1 MKRVLWSIA
10 LGAVMFMFYACG
22 EGAIEVTNS
31 EDNLALLNY
40 GEFNPDGMQ
49 GLVSEAM
56 AECEAD
62 PRCKQA
68 MENSEDIPRPAN
80 VTSSSSADSSKAPAD
95 SSNTPADSTLSSSEA
110 APASSQEAAES
121 SSTAQPESAATSSET
136 VVSSSSQSKT
146 ITPTQFIGSCK
157 ASSGVKGFPITWSF
171 EPITYCTL
179 ASNCSLV
186 PETYEWTFQGGDIE
200 TSTDEKP
207 QVVYASA
214 GTYSASVTVKNGEVT
229 STFTCESATVV
240 GPDITG
246 CTCGA
251 PTYSPASADIKDAA
265 TVTASWEISGCTS
278 VDGLGNEQELTYS
291 WSGTGVTG
299 NGTSGTGAFTEM
311 GDYTATV
318 TVSNDDGKSAKVTCS
333 ATVIDNTPFRCNA
346 DNSTLLNT
354 EGGENNKAVFP
365 EVWYSAWNNNARI
378 AEANKC
384 YSYPMHKS
392 TRTDEKIWL
401 QLGSWKGVTTMYYA
415 DCNGNKGKTENGAYS
430 FKGVDVGYTAGKQ
443 CNLYFYLASTNEEFQ
458 IMMWPPD

>member
-10 LGAVMFMFYACG
+10 LGAVIFMFYACG

-40 GEFNPDGMQ
+40 GEFNSDGMQ

-95 SSNTPADSTLSSSEA
+95 SSDTPADSTLSSSET

-200 TSTDEKP
+200 TSADEKP
-207 QVVYASA
+207 QVVYANK
-214 GTYSASVTVKNGEVT
+214 GNYTASVKLTNGEVEQTVECT
-229 STFTCESATVV
+229 SVEII
-240 GPDITG
+240 GPEVTG
-246 CTCGA
+246 CTCGE
-251 PTYSPASADIKDAA
+251 PVLKSSSNK
-265 TVTASWEISGCTS
+265 ISGSQSTVQYEWTVSGCSS
-278 VDGLGNEQELTYS
+278 VDGAGNEETKFTYS
-291 WSGTGVTG
+291 WSGDGISGNTEVGTG
-299 NGTSGTGAFTEM
+299 NFTKM
-311 GDYTATV
+311 GLY
-318 TVSNDDGKSAKVTCS
+318 SAKVTVTNSDGQKKDVTCENK
-333 ATVIDNTPFRCNA
+333 ATVDDASWTFKCTPI
-346 DNSTLLNT
+346 NSTERPSNSMYSQA
-354 EGGENNKAVFP
+354 ESCHYMDINSDGRFVAENKTSNIVTFT
-365 EVWYSAWNNNARI
+365 YRDCSGNI
-378 AEANKC
+378 
-384 YSYPMHKS
+384 S
-392 TRTDEKIWL
+392 TKQLQTSES
-401 QLGSWKGVTTMYYA
+401 QLGDDGGGYWNKIGERFHCTVYYYFSA
-415 DCNGNKGKTENGAYS
+415 
-430 FKGVDVGYTAGKQ
+430 AGE
-443 CNLYFYLASTNEEFQ
+443 FGLAV
-458 IMMWPPD
+458 W

>member
-1 MKRVLWSIA
+1 MKVLWSIA
-10 LGAVMFMFYACG
+10 LVATGLLFYACG
-22 EGAIEVTNS
+22 DGAVEAKNNDD
-31 EDNLALLNY
+31 ELALLNY
-40 GEFNPDGMQ
+40 GEFNPEGMK
-49 GLVSEAM
+49 GLVSDAM
-56 AECEAD
+56 AKCEEEPA
-62 PRCKQA
+62 CKQA
-68 MENSEDIPRPAN
+68 MENSKDIPRPD
-80 VTSSSSADSSKAPAD
+80 VDPGSSSADSSAATKD
-95 SSNTPADSTLSSSEA
+95 SSKTDPEGESSSSSST
-110 APASSQEAAES
+110 PASSQEAAES

-186 PETYEWTFQGGDIE
+186 PETYEWTFQGGDMA
-200 TSTDEKP
+200 TSADEKP

-214 GTYSASVTVKNGEVT
+214 GTYSTSVTVKNGEVT

-318 TVSNDDGKSAKVTCS
+318 TVSNDGGKSAKVTCS

-346 DNSTLLNT
+346 DNSTLLET
-354 EGGENNKAVFP
+354 EGDNNNKAKFPSVFYP
-365 EVWYSAWNNNARI
+365 AWNSNAAI
-378 AEANKC
+378 AEADKC